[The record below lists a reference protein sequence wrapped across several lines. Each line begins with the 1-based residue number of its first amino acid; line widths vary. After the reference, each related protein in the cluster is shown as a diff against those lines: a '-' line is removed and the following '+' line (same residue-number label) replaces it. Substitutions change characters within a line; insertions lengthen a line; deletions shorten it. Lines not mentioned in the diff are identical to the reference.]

1 MLDDFLRDDDTES
14 FLNEI
19 QDSPTLAPVEDDEVG
34 FLGMTPLQR
43 FVISVMFFFMV
54 LIIGV
59 FGLLITGSIAIP
71 RG

>member
-19 QDSPTLAPVEDDEVG
+19 QDTPTLNPAEDDEVG

-43 FVISVMFFFMV
+43 FVIAVMFFFMV

-71 RG
+71 LG